1 MLSTRFRTWENAS
14 VSNSDLPMRHDQR
27 SEWVRAAAEKPRAAD
42 QAMLFRSVR
51 HIHFVGI
58 GGIGMSGIAEVLI
71 SIGETFRVTGSDLRK
86 SWVTDRLESM
96 GATVWEG
103 HRAENIA
110 GADVLVISSAIR
122 SDNPEVV
129 AARQRQI
136 PVIPRA
142 EMLAELMRLYRHG
155 IAVAG
160 THGKTTTTS
169 MIAHIM
175 TSAGF
180 DPAVVVGGRVA
191 HLGSNARLG
200 RGDYIA
206 VEADESDESLL
217 MLTPTIAVLT
227 NVDRDHL
234 DHFSGGIEQ
243 IKQCFAK
250 FVNRVPFYGTI
261 VLCLDDVNVQAIIPQ
276 ITRRAISYGLA
287 AQADISASGIE
298 PDPAFGSRFNVSA
311 FGKEMG
317 EVNIA
322 VPGLHNVYN
331 ALASIAVGLDLGIEF
346 ETLAA
351 ALGQFR
357 GADRRFQV
365 KGEKSGVLVVDDY
378 GHHPTEIKATLEAAR
393 TSGRRVVVLFQPHRY
408 TRTRDLLDEFA
419 RSFYGADVLLV
430 TDIYA
435 ASEEPIEGVTAAAL
449 VDEVERFGHRN
460 AAYIGQISG
469 AALKLR
475 EAVRS
480 GDLVLTLGAGN
491 VNQVADELL
500 RIL

>member
-1 MLSTRFRTWENAS
+1 
-14 VSNSDLPMRHDQR
+14 
-27 SEWVRAAAEKPRAAD
+27 
-42 QAMLFRSVR
+42 MLFRSVR
-51 HIHFVGI
+51 HIHFVGV
-58 GGIGMSGIAEVLI
+58 GGIGMSGIAEVLL
-71 SIGETFRVTGSDLRK
+71 SIGESFRVTGSDLKK
-86 SWVTDRLESM
+86 SPITDRLESM
-96 GATVWEG
+96 GATVSEG
-103 HRAENIA
+103 HQAENIE
-110 GADVLVISSAIR
+110 GADVVVISSAIR
-122 SDNPEVV
+122 EDNPEVA

-155 IAVAG
+155 IAIAG

-169 MIAHIM
+169 MIAHTM

-200 RGDYIA
+200 RGDYIV

-243 IKQCFAK
+243 IKQCFAT

-261 VLCLDDVNVQAIIPQ
+261 VLCLDDANVQAIIPQ
-276 ITRRAISYGLA
+276 ITRRIISYGLA
-287 AQADISASGIE
+287 AQADVSASSIE
-298 PDPAFGSRFNVSA
+298 PDPAFGSRFKVSA
-311 FGKEMG
+311 FGKEVG
-317 EVNIA
+317 EVNLE

-331 ALASIAVGLDLGIEF
+331 ALAAVAVGLDLGIEF
-346 ETLAA
+346 QQLAG
-351 ALGQFR
+351 ALSQFR

-378 GHHPTEIKATLEAAR
+378 GHHPTEIKATLDAAR

-419 RSFYGADVLLV
+419 RSFYGADVLLL
-430 TDIYA
+430 TDIYP
-435 ASEEPIEGVTAAAL
+435 ASEEPIEGITAAAL
-449 VDEVERFGHRN
+449 ADEVERFGHRN
-460 AAYIGQISG
+460 AAYIGPITG
-469 AALKLR
+469 AALELVKT
-475 EAVRS
+475 VRV

-491 VNQVADELL
+491 VNQVGDELL